1 MEKKEENMYNFTFE
15 VPTRVHFGKG
25 ALSYLEELKDYGKK
39 VLLVYGGGSIKKN
52 GIYDNAMDILNKAGL
67 EVVELSGVE
76 PNPRIES
83 VREGVSICKSEGID
97 MILAIGGGSTI
108 DCAKVIA
115 AGAKYDNDPWD
126 LVLDGSIIKDALPI
140 FDVLTLSATGT
151 EMDAFAVISDLSKNE
166 KWGTG
171 SKYMIPTM
179 SILDPEYTYSV
190 SKKQTAAGTADM
202 MSHTM
207 ENYFSMENADCQKF
221 MAEGLLRTMIKY
233 APIALDDPANY
244 DARANLMLAGT
255 YAINGIVG
263 DGCSPAWC
271 VHPMEHE
278 LSAFYDITHGEG
290 LAILTPAWMEH
301 ILNENTLS
309 NFVEFAKNVW
319 GLSGDDD
326 YELAHAGIDALRKF
340 LFETMG
346 MPANLRA
353 VGITDDSNFEIMAQK
368 ASEGS
373 KGSFVPLSK
382 EDIIEIF
389 RASF

>member
-1 MEKKEENMYNFTFE
+1 MQI
-15 VPTRVHFGKG
+15 PTKVHFGKG
-25 ALSYLEELKDYGKK
+25 TISHLSELAEYGKK

-52 GIYDNAMDILNKAGL
+52 GIYDVAQELLKAAGL
-67 EVVELSGVE
+67 KVYELSGVE
-76 PNPRIES
+76 PNPRIQT
-83 VREGVSICKSEGID
+83 VRQGVEICKKESID

-108 DCAKVIA
+108 DCSKVVA
-115 AGAKYDNDPWD
+115 AGAKYDGDAWD
-126 LVLDGSIIKDALPI
+126 LVLDGSKIKAALPI

-151 EMDAFAVISDLSKNE
+151 EMDAFAVISDLTKNE

-171 SKYMIPTM
+171 AQCLIPTM
-179 SILDPEYTYSV
+179 SILDPEYTFSV

-221 MAEGLLRTMIKY
+221 MAEGLLRTMIKNG
-233 APIALDDPANY
+233 PIALREPDNY
-244 DARANLMLAGT
+244 DARANLMWAGT
-255 YAINGIVG
+255 HAINGIVG

-301 ILNENTLS
+301 VLSEKTLPH
-309 NFVEFAKNVW
+309 FVDFAKNVW
-319 GLSGDDD
+319 GLDDD
-326 YELAHAGIDALRKF
+326 DEWALAHAGIDALKKF
-340 LFETMG
+340 FFETMG
-346 MPANLRA
+346 IPANLRA
-353 VGITDDSNFEIMAQK
+353 VGIEDEKNFDIMAEK
-368 ASEGS
+368 AS
-373 KGSFVPLSK
+373 KPCANAYVPLTK

-389 RASF
+389 KAAF

>member
-1 MEKKEENMYNFTFE
+1 MYNFTFNI
-15 VPTRVHFGKG
+15 PTKIHFGKDTISN
-25 ALSYLEELKDYGKK
+25 LSELKAYGRK

-52 GIYDNAMDILNKAGL
+52 GLYDTSMKILKDAGL
-67 EVVELSGVE
+67 TVFELSGVE
-76 PNPRIES
+76 PNPKIET
-83 VREGVSICKSEGID
+83 VRKGVEICKNEGID
-97 MILAIGGGSTI
+97 MVLAIGGGSTI
-108 DCAKVIA
+108 DCSKVVA
-115 AGAKYDNDPWD
+115 AGARYDGDAWD
-126 LVLDGSIIKDALPI
+126 LVLDGSKVKAALPI

-151 EMDAFAVISDLSKNE
+151 EMDPFAVISDMSKNE

-171 SKYMIPTM
+171 SPYMVPTM
-179 SILDPEYTYSV
+179 SILNPEYTFSV

-221 MAEGLLRTMIKY
+221 MAEGLLRTMIKNGP
-233 APIALDDPANY
+233 AALAQPDNY
-244 DARANLMLAGT
+244 EARANLMWAGT
-255 YAINGIVG
+255 HAINGVVG

-301 ILNENTLS
+301 ILNDDTLPM
-309 NFVEFAKNVW
+309 FVEFAKNVW

-326 YELAHAGIDALRKF
+326 YALAHAGIDALKKF
-340 LFETMG
+340 FFETMG
-346 MPANLRA
+346 IPANLRA
-353 VGITDDSNFEIMAQK
+353 VGITDDRNFEVMAKK
-368 ASEGS
+368 ACEGS

-382 EDIIEIF
+382 DDIVEIY
-389 RASF
+389 RAAF

>member
-1 MEKKEENMYNFTFE
+1 MMDFTLE
-15 VPTRVHFGKG
+15 IPTRIHFGRG
-25 ALSYLEELKDYGKK
+25 AISNLTELKDYGEK

-52 GIYDNAMDILNKAGL
+52 GIYDNAINILKDADL
-67 EVVELSGVE
+67 QIFELSGVE
-76 PNPRIES
+76 PNPRIET
-83 VREGVSICKSEGID
+83 VRKGADICKAEKID

-126 LVLDGSIIKDALPI
+126 LVLDGSKIESALPI
-140 FDVLTLSATGT
+140 FDILTLSATGT
-151 EMDAFAVISDLSKNE
+151 EMDPFAVISDMTKNE

-171 SKYMIPTM
+171 SKHMVPTM

-207 ENYFSMENADCQKF
+207 ENYFSKENADCQKY
-221 MAEGLLRTMIKY
+221 MAEGLLRTMIKNG
-233 APIALDDPANY
+233 PIALNDPTNY
-244 DARANLMLAGT
+244 DARANLMWAGT
-255 YAINGIVG
+255 HAINGVVG
-263 DGCSPAWC
+263 EGCSPAWC

-301 ILNENTLS
+301 ILSEDTLS

-319 GLSGDDD
+319 GLSGEDDW
-326 YELAHAGIDALRKF
+326 ELAHAGIDALKKF
-340 LFETMG
+340 FFETMG
-346 MPANLRA
+346 MPANLRT
-353 VGITDDSNFEIMAQK
+353 VGITDETNFEIMAQK
-368 ASEGS
+368 ACEGS
-373 KGSFVPLSK
+373 SGSFVPLSK
-382 EDIIEIF
+382 EDIMEIF
-389 RASF
+389 RAAF